1 MNIMLASC
9 IALVSSLILTVI
21 FIPLLIRFMRS
32 HHEGQEI
39 RDEGPKWHQ
48 KNLVRQLWEEQFSLS
63 LLVFPLFGLLHGN
76 II

>member
-48 KNLVRQLWEEQFSLS
+48 KIWYANYGRNSFRYRCWYFRYL
-63 LLVFPLFGLLHGN
+63 GCCMAT
-76 II
+76 